1 MHLIATHVD
10 DSMAELRTKLVAD
23 SAQPERAMDPYFYR
37 SHLVHELEL
46 EHLIFRSWIYALHA
60 SEIPETGDYQLLEI
74 GEDAL
79 IVVRCEDGSIRAM
92 HNICRHRG
100 ARVCEQ
106 QTGNRK
112 TFVCPYHGW
121 VYELDGSLKAARETH
136 VIPDFDST
144 RHGLKSVRCVDYMGL
159 VFVNCDPDAGDF
171 LGPLENIREP
181 LGAYDLANA
190 KVAHR
195 HTYRI
200 DANWKLVLENY
211 LECYHCAT
219 SHRAYAKL
227 HTFKDLYEKSAPIV
241 EAMLARSDEVTG
253 VDGMS
258 KHYTKTYNDAESFG
272 ACVHTMRYGL
282 YDGFVTGSQDGQ
294 PVAPLMGKIKDY
306 DGGAGDYQMGPL
318 SFMLNYP
325 DHCVLYRF
333 LPRSLTATDAE
344 VVWFVRGDA
353 VEGADY
359 NVNEVTWLWHH
370 TTLEDEYII
379 MRNSMGVNSR
389 FFDPG
394 PYHPE
399 FEATLKHFVAW
410 YRKTLLANCPP
421 ATD

>member
-1 MHLIATHVD
+1 VHLIATHVN

-46 EHLIFRSWIYALHA
+46 EHLIFKSWIYALHA

-79 IVVRCEDGSIRAM
+79 IVVRCEDGTIRAM

-136 VIPDFDST
+136 VMPDFDST
-144 RHGLKSVRCVDYMGL
+144 QHGLKSVRCVDYMGL

-258 KHYTKTYNDAESFG
+258 KHYTKTYNDAESL
-272 ACVHTMRYGL
+272 A
-282 YDGFVTGSQDGQ
+282 
-294 PVAPLMGKIKDY
+294 PVFTPCDMGCTTD
-306 DGGAGDYQMGPL
+306 L
-318 SFMLNYP
+318 S
-325 DHCVLYRF
+325 R
-333 LPRSLTATDAE
+333 A
-344 VVWFVRGDA
+344 VRM
-353 VEGADY
+353 
-359 NVNEVTWLWHH
+359 VNLWR
-370 TTLEDEYII
+370 L
-379 MRNSMGVNSR
+379 
-389 FFDPG
+389 
-394 PYHPE
+394 
-399 FEATLKHFVAW
+399 
-410 YRKTLLANCPP
+410 
-421 ATD
+421 